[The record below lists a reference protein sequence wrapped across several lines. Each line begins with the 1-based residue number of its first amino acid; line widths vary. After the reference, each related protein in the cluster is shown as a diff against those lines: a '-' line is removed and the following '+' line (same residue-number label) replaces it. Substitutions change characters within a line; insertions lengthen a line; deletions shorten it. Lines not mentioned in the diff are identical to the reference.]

1 MNRPIGIP
9 VRRSDAQKKIRGEAA
24 YIADRRFEG
33 QLYAKTLRSERPK
46 ARILDIRVPE
56 LPAGYTR
63 VDRHDIPGLNRMRTV
78 VSDHP
83 VFAEDC
89 VEYIG
94 QPLFLL
100 VGPDREI
107 LCDLA
112 EQVRISYDDEPG
124 IFTLEEAEKQDTV
137 FTDYQYRKG
146 NVEGAFR
153 NAERIIEEEFRTG
166 YQEHIYLEPQGIAA
180 EYKNGILYVYG
191 SMQCPYYV
199 RNALLETMAITDKEM
214 RVIQTVTGGAF
225 GGKEEFPSLTA
236 CQVAVAA
243 KKTGKPVVMIY
254 DRDED
259 ILCSTKR
266 HPSKV
271 RCRAA
276 LDGRGRVRGLEMDI
290 LLNAGAYNGLSPV
303 VLQRTLFSATGAY
316 DIPHLRIRG
325 RNYRTNMLPSG
336 AFRGFGAPQ
345 SIFAIEMLMQQIAVE
360 LGKDPLE
367 YKMRHA
373 LRKGSKTCTG
383 GRVREEVRLPEIV
396 EKVKAMARYDQKRK
410 DKKAFSGIGASLFIH
425 GCGFTGRG
433 ESDIRG
439 KVILSKDGDVV
450 TLRVSSV
457 EMGQGAETV
466 LRKIVAQSLDLPL
479 EQVHYAEVDTATVP
493 DSGPTVASRTT
504 MIVGGLLQECAK
516 EMKTRW
522 KEGEKFNVEKIYRHP
537 SWLRW
542 DDKTFQ
548 GNAYPVYSWGANI
561 IEVEV
566 DPVTYEITVKKVY
579 AVYDVGVPVDI
590 RTLDGQMQGGIA
602 QGLGWATIEVMEG
615 DAGHLKQTN
624 LTDYKIPT
632 SMDAPQMEIAYVN
645 NPYPYGPFGAKC
657 AGELPF
663 VGSPPALA
671 AAVSDAL
678 VRKINHIPLTPESL
692 MEPENEH

>member
-1 MNRPIGIP
+1 MKNHISTP
-9 VRRSDAQKKIRGEAA
+9 VRRSDAKKKIRGEAA
-24 YIADRRFEG
+24 YIADRHFEG
-33 QLYAKTLRSERPK
+33 QLYAKTIRSSR
-46 ARILDIRVPE
+46 ARADIRSVALPE
-56 LPAGYTR
+56 LPSGYYM
-63 VDRHDIPGLNRMRTV
+63 VDHRDIPGVNHMRTV

-83 VFAEDC
+83 IFAVDS

-94 QPLFLL
+94 QPLFLIL
-100 VGPDREI
+100 GPDLRV

-112 EQVRISYDDEPG
+112 AQVKIDYADKPAV
-124 IFTLEEAEKQDTV
+124 FTLEEAEAQDTV
-137 FTDYQYRKG
+137 FTDYQYQKG
-146 NVEGAFR
+146 DAEAAFR
-153 NAERIIEEEFRTG
+153 DAVQIIEEEFSTG
-166 YQEHIYLEPQGIAA
+166 YQEHVYLEPQGIAA
-180 EYKNGILYVYG
+180 EYKKDVLHIYG

-199 RNALLETMAITDKEM
+199 RNALLDVMAIPDEKM

-243 KKTGKPVVMIY
+243 KKTGKAVMMIY
-254 DRDED
+254 DRNED
-259 ILCSTKR
+259 IICSTKR
-266 HPSKV
+266 HPSRV
-271 RCRAA
+271 HCRAA
-276 LDGRGRVRGLEMDI
+276 LDKKNHVIGLEMDI
-290 LLNAGAYNGLSPV
+290 RLNAGAYNGLSPV
-303 VLQRTLFSATGAY
+303 VLQRALFSATGVY

-345 SIFAIEMLMQQIAVE
+345 SIFAIEMLMHQIAVRLKE
-360 LGKDPLE
+360 DPLE
-367 YKMRHA
+367 YKMRHV
-373 LRKGSKTCTG
+373 LKRGSKTCTG
-383 GRVREEVRLPEIV
+383 GKVREEVKLPEIV
-396 EKVKAMARYDQKRK
+396 KKVKEMAQYDKKRK
-410 DKKAFSGIGASLFIH
+410 ERKSFSGIGTSLFLH

-439 KVILSKDGDVV
+439 KVILSKDKDTV

-466 LRKIVAQSLDLPL
+466 LRKIVAQSLKLPM
-479 EQVHYAEVDTATVP
+479 EKVIYAEVDTGAVP

-516 EMKTRW
+516 EMKRRW
-522 KEGEKFNVEKIYRHP
+522 REAEKIEIEKVYQHP

-542 DDKTFQ
+542 DDSTFQ
-548 GNAYPVYSWGANI
+548 GDAYPVYSWGANI
-561 IEVEV
+561 AEVEV
-566 DPVTYEITVKKVY
+566 DTLTYEITVQKIY

-590 RTLDGQMQGGIA
+590 RALDGQMQGGIA
-602 QGLGWATIEVMEG
+602 QGIGWATIEVMEAEKG
-615 DAGHLKQTN
+615 RLKQAN
-624 LTDYKIPT
+624 LTDYKVPT

-663 VGSPPALA
+663 SGSPPAVA

-678 VRKINHIPLTPESL
+678 GKKISAIPLTPESL
-692 MEPENEH
+692 MESDHED